1 MNILEA
7 CADPQLFAPWFRDRA
22 SWKAWFA
29 FLAALFA
36 LPMDGEQAA
45 IYRKHTGRADI
56 PTKPNDEA
64 WLIVGR
70 RGGKSFIMALIGVYL
85 ACFRDYRQH
94 LQPGERA
101 TVAIIAADRK
111 QARVIFRYVRG
122 MLTLIP
128 MLERMIERETAEG
141 FDLSNGVTIEIG
153 SASFRAT
160 RGFTFAAV
168 LVDEIAFI
176 RTGDDVANPDFEILA
191 AIRPGL
197 VTIPGAMLI
206 CASSPYARRGE
217 LWDAVRK
224 YFGKA
229 DGPLV
234 WRATTR
240 DMNANVPQR
249 IIDEALER
257 DPARASAEYLAEFRT
272 DIESFVSRDV
282 VEAAVIASRWE
293 LPPGSKAYYV
303 GFIDPS
309 GGSADSMTLAIAH
322 RENERCILDAVREW
336 RPPFSPDGVVS
347 EAASLLRSYN
357 LHSVVG
363 DRYGGEWPRERFRE
377 HGITYEPSE
386 PSKSD
391 IYREFLPVMNAGRAE
406 LLDHPRLVAQLCS
419 LERRV
424 ARSGK
429 DSIDHGPGGHDDV
442 ANAAAGALVLAMG
455 KYNSLSIWEKLV

>member
-7 CADPQLFAPWFRDRA
+7 CADPQLFASWFRDRT

-36 LPMDGEQAA
+36 LPMDDEQAA
-45 IYRKHTGRADI
+45 LYRKHTGRNDI
-56 PTKPNDEA
+56 PDKPNDEA

-85 ACFRDYRQH
+85 ACFRDYRQY

-128 MLERMIERETAEG
+128 MLKSMIERETAEG

-176 RTGDDVANPDFEILA
+176 RTGDDVANPDVEILA

-217 LWDAVRK
+217 LWDAFRK
-224 YFGKA
+224 YFGNA

-240 DMNANVPQR
+240 EMNASVRQR

-257 DPARASAEYLAEFRT
+257 DPARASSEYLAEFRT

-282 VEAAVIASRWE
+282 VDAAVTLGRWE
-293 LPPGSKAYYV
+293 LSPGLKSYYV

-309 GGSADSMTLAIAH
+309 GGSADFMTLAIAH
-322 RENERCILDAVREW
+322 RENDKCILDAVREW

-347 EAASLLRSYN
+347 EAATLLRAYN

-377 HGITYEPSE
+377 HGIAYEPSE
-386 PSKSD
+386 PSKSRHLSR
-391 IYREFLPVMNAGRAE
+391 IPPGTECRARGIARPPTIDRTA
-406 LLDHPRLVAQLCS
+406 LLIGAARGP
-419 LERRV
+419 ERQGQH
-424 ARSGK
+424 RS
-429 DSIDHGPGGHDDV
+429 STRR
-442 ANAAAGALVLAMG
+442 
-455 KYNSLSIWEKLV
+455 S